1 MSTPEHLSIHTERRG
16 HVLLV
21 TIDRPQAR
29 NAFDSA
35 TALQMNAAMD
45 LLEQQD
51 DLFIGIITGA
61 GGTFCAGADLK
72 EVASGAPRVRPS
84 RGGFGLFATPP
95 RKPLIAAVEGFAV
108 GGGFELC
115 LSCDLIVAASN
126 ARFGLP
132 EVRHNVVAIG
142 GGLFR
147 LPRRMPY
154 HLAMEVALTG
164 ELHEAAFWQRHGIVN
179 RITPPGAALE
189 QALLL
194 AQTLLRNGP
203 TALNATKQI
212 VQHSCEWQEA
222 QAWQAQMQYAR
233 QALESEDRQEGLRA
247 FAEKRAPVWKGK

>member
-1 MSTPEHLSIHTERRG
+1 MSITEPQSILTERRG
-16 HVLLV
+16 PLLLV
-21 TIDRPQAR
+21 TIDRQHAR
-29 NAFDSA
+29 NAFDAA

-45 LLEQQD
+45 LLERED

-72 EVASGAPRVRPS
+72 EVASGAPRARPP
-84 RGGFGLFATPP
+84 RGGFGLFAAPP
-95 RKPLIAAVEGFAV
+95 RKPLIAAVEGYAV

-142 GGLFR
+142 GGLWR

-164 ELHEAAFWQRHGIVN
+164 ELREAEFWQHHGIVN
-179 RITPPGAALE
+179 RIAPPGAALE
-189 QALLL
+189 HAVLL

-212 VQHSCEWQEA
+212 VQRSWDWPEA
-222 QAWQAQMQYAR
+222 QAWQEQMQYAR

-247 FAEKRAPVWKGK
+247 FAEKRPPLWKGK